1 MIHQGALL
9 LQGLSPNP
17 TFMHL
22 ISISGG
28 LLKRDWKR
36 RYFVLYQ
43 DGELVYYESPS
54 SQVCDGKVNVRQNCQ
69 RIDYGFEVEQDIQQK
84 ASGHVNCLFRIR
96 SSVKN
101 ITVLA
106 DTEQD
111 AR

>member
-1 MIHQGALL
+1 M
-9 LQGLSPNP
+9 
-17 TFMHL
+17 
-22 ISISGG
+22 
-28 LLKRDWKR
+28 KRDWKR

-43 DGELVYYESPS
+43 DGELVYYEKPG
-54 SQVCDGKVNVRQNCQ
+54 SQICDGKINVRQNCQ
-69 RIDYGFEVEQDIQQK
+69 RIDYGFEVEHDIQQK
-84 ASGHVNCLFRIR
+84 ASGRVNCLFSVR

>member
-1 MIHQGALL
+1 MDF
-9 LQGLSPNP
+9 
-17 TFMHL
+17 TT
-22 ISISGG
+22 SGG

-43 DGELVYYESPS
+43 DGELVYYENAG
-54 SQVCDGKVNVRQNCQ
+54 SQICVGKVNVRQNCQ
-69 RIDYGFEVEQDIQQK
+69 RIDYGYEVERDSQQK
-84 ASGHVNCLFRIR
+84 AAGRVNCLFHVR
-96 SSVKN
+96 SSVKS